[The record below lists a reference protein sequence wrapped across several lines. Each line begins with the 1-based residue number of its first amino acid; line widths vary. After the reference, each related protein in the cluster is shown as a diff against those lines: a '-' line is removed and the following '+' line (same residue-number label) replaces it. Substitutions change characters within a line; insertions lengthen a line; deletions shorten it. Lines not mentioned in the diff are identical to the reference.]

1 MKKSLML
8 LAVVALTG
16 CSHQPAQQKRLPLI
30 GMPNPASVYCI
41 QQSGKL
47 ERIKTTEGE
56 TSYCLLP
63 SGERIEEWTLFRRD
77 HP

>member
-1 MKKSLML
+1 MKNHLIL

-16 CSHQPAQQKRLPLI
+16 CHHQPGPQKRSPAI
-30 GMPNPASVYCI
+30 GMPNPASVYCL

-47 ERIKTTEGE
+47 ERIKTAEGE
-56 TSYCLLP
+56 SNYCRLP
-63 SGERIEEWTLFRRD
+63 NGERIEEWTLFRRD